1 MQSVAALSAAALL
14 AITAPLQEGLEAYKA
29 GKFSDAA
36 TALDLAASK
45 AGTNQV
51 ELAESARIWSAAARA
66 RGDEKTRIQGVK
78 DLRLAYAA
86 ATDTARR
93 ALAFE
98 LWKDAAMDSKD
109 LEPSMSPEETLR
121 TMQQLATFGQI
132 GRAESMLGPPL
143 SNILALWR
151 RLSEETDSPLEMLE
165 DLPML
170 TITAGT
176 IQWPEGRVVATA
188 NIEMVTVDV
197 ELSIRPDGWAVS
209 RVCGVRS
216 PEMMMGMQ
224 AAGVMIDVEP
234 NETGEIDVAATD
246 KAAAQN
252 KDAEQAA
259 NKPVSPEI
267 QTWINELSSPDAGT
281 RARARESL
289 KNAGPAAYPA
299 LREALNHADPE
310 VSETA
315 RGLLP

>member
-1 MQSVAALSAAALL
+1 MQTVAALSAAALL
-14 AITAPLQEGLEAYKA
+14 AITAPFQKGLEAYKA
-29 GKFSDAA
+29 GKFSEAA
-36 TALDLAASK
+36 AALDRAVAK

-51 ELAESARIWSAAARA
+51 ELAESARIWSAAARSH
-66 RGDEKTRIQGVK
+66 GDEKTRIQGVK

-86 ATDTARR
+86 ATDPARR

-98 LWKDAAMDSKD
+98 LWKDANMDPKD
-109 LEPSMSPEETLR
+109 LVPSMSPEETLR
-121 TMQQLATFGQI
+121 TMQQLAAVGQI

-151 RLSEETDSPLEMLE
+151 RLSDETDSPLEMLE

-170 TITAGT
+170 TITAGA

-188 NIEMVTVDV
+188 NIQMLMLDV

-209 RVCGVRS
+209 RICGVRS
-216 PEMMMGMQ
+216 PEMAMGMQ
-224 AAGVMIDVEP
+224 AADVMIDVEP
-234 NETGEIDVAATD
+234 DETDDVE
-246 KAAAQN
+246 AAAPDTAAPKN
-252 KDAEQAA
+252 KEAEPHAA
-259 NKPVSPEI
+259 GPVSPEI
-267 QTWINELSSPDAGT
+267 QKWVHELSSPDADT